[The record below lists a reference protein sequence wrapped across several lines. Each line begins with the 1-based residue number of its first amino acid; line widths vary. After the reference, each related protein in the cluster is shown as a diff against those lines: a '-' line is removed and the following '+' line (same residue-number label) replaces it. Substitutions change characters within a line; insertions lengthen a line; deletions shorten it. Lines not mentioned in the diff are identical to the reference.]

1 MLHVLTST
9 KKKAV
14 FRGEEIHRENGFL
27 EKLSSVSLRWH
38 HPDQVP
44 GFDLSPA

>member
-14 FRGEEIHRENGFL
+14 FRGEEIHRENGFFGKAVFRFPTL
-27 EKLSSVSLRWH
+27 ASSRSGSRV
-38 HPDQVP
+38 
-44 GFDLSPA
+44 